1 VDQDEADPQE
11 GVVKYLL
18 DEEPLEGTLDDF
30 FAVNSFDED
39 EVALM
44 RALQSGETFT
54 GGGGAWAEF
63 TLTRVE

>member
-1 VDQDEADPQE
+1 M
-11 GVVKYLL
+11 KYLL